1 MTPRIEEEG
10 PREQILRTV
19 AGAPATVEQL
29 AAQLGVTPNAVRHQ
43 LARLERDGLV
53 ERQGTLRGPR
63 RPSHLYGLTG
73 RGADALSRAYLPC
86 LLELLSVLAERL
98 PDASLRRLMVETGER
113 LAGTGQPPSGSLRER
128 AAAGRTALEALGAT
142 VTQKPLKSGV
152 RLEGA
157 SCPLGAAAQ
166 RTPAT
171 CQAVAALLHRATGL
185 VPTVECET
193 DARPRPRCR
202 FTLA

>member
-1 MTPRIEEEG
+1 MTPRTEEEG

-29 AAQLGVTPNAVRHQ
+29 AAELGVTPNAVRHQ

-53 ERQGTLRGPR
+53 ERQGTLRGAR

-73 RGADALSRAYLPC
+73 LGADSLSRAYLPC
-86 LLELLSVLAERL
+86 LLELLSVLAERV

-113 LAGTGQPPSGSLRER
+113 LAGAGQPPSGSLRER
-128 AAAGRTALEALGAT
+128 AAAGRAALEALGAS
-142 VTQKPLKSGV
+142 VTQKTLKSGV

-166 RTPAT
+166 RTRAT

-193 DARPRPRCR
+193 DARPRPKCR
-202 FTLA
+202 FTLT